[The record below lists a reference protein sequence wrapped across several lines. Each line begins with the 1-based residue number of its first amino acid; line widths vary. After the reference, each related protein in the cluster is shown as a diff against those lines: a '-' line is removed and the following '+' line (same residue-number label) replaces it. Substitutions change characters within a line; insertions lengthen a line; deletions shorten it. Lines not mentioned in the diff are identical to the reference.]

1 MSDVDIDGHMT
12 GPDILV
18 VSQRLTKK
26 FPLLALSA
34 GVSIFAATLGLAQ
47 RSDID
52 VHYLDQGAKWT
63 QAARSDFYTADQGS
77 QLIRLNWLE
86 ALTQADG
93 KPFLDGS
100 LTRYGYLANPD
111 ATLPLPIGF
120 TVAGEPG
127 TQYVGMTC
135 AACHTRQIEIGG
147 APYRIDGGP
156 ALSDFQSFLTNLD
169 QSVGRVL
176 ASDANFQTFA
186 TAILGSSATS
196 AARTA
201 LRQEVA
207 IWYQRQHTL
216 FARAL
221 PAEPW
226 GVGRLDAVSM
236 IFDRVSGLDVAP
248 TPDGIIADNI
258 RPADAPVRY
267 PFVWDAPKQ
276 DKTQWPGFA
285 ANGDDLLGVVRNLGE
300 VYGVFATFHPIKTQG
315 PIGWSF
321 DEINSANFSGI
332 DHLESLVRDIGPP
345 AWPWAI
351 DQAAADRG
359 AQLFATNCASCHQE
373 DHHGEIRFF
382 PLSQTWKTPLVD
394 VGTDTHEYDV
404 LSRVA
409 STGILKGAIYMPG
422 KRLQASDTQFNIL
435 KAAVI
440 GSMFDQIAHHGLP
453 RGSLLQPLDQGLLL
467 HQRHALKKP
476 QDEVNE
482 AFSTDPAPMGAS
494 GTPHPYEARVL
505 HGIWATAPYLHNG
518 SVPSLAELLKP
529 DSQRIASF
537 ALGNVYDTRTVGL
550 SVQQHL
556 GAPVRQT
563 TDCASR
569 ASGNSRCGHNYG
581 TTLTNIQKEDLI
593 EFLKTL

>member
-1 MSDVDIDGHMT
+1 MSKVDAGGQMT
-12 GPDILV
+12 RPEGSTASRPLTT
-18 VSQRLTKK
+18 RL
-26 FPLLALSA
+26 PVLALGASI
-34 GVSIFAATLGLAQ
+34 SIFAATLGLAQ
-47 RSDID
+47 QSDGG
-52 VHYLDQGAKWT
+52 VHYLDQGTKWT
-63 QAARSDFYTADQGS
+63 QATRSDFYAADQGS
-77 QLIRLNWLE
+77 QLIRLSWLK

-93 KPFLDGS
+93 RPFLDGA

-120 TVAGEPG
+120 TVAGAPG
-127 TQYVGMTC
+127 AQFVGITC
-135 AACHTRQIEIGG
+135 SACHTRQIEVDG
-147 APYRIDGGP
+147 ASYRIDGGP
-156 ALSDFQSFLTNLD
+156 ALSDFQSFLLDLD

-176 ASDANFQTFA
+176 ASDADFTSFA
-186 TAILGSSATS
+186 NAVLGPSVTSSERAT
-196 AARTA
+196 
-201 LRQEVA
+201 LRQDVSN
-207 IWYQRQHTL
+207 WYQRQHTL
-216 FARAL
+216 FTRAL
-221 PAEPW
+221 PSEPW

-236 IFDRVSGLDVAP
+236 IFDRVSGLDIAS
-248 TPDGIIADNI
+248 TPDGVIADNI
-258 RPADAPVRY
+258 KPADAPVRY

-300 VYGVFATFHPIKTQG
+300 VYGVFATFHPVKTQG

-321 DEINSANFSGI
+321 DRINSANFSGI

-351 DQAAADRG
+351 DQGAANRG
-359 AQLFATNCASCHQE
+359 AQLFAANCASCHQE
-373 DHHGEIRFF
+373 DHHGEVRFF

-394 VGTDTHEYDV
+394 AGTDAREYDV
-404 LSRVA
+404 LNRVA
-409 STGILKGAIYMPG
+409 STGILKGALYMPG
-422 KRLQASDTQFNIL
+422 KHLQASDTQFNIL

-453 RGSLLQPLDQGLLL
+453 RGSLLQPLDQGLFL
-467 HQRHALKKP
+467 HQPAPLKKP

-482 AFSTDPAPMGAS
+482 AFRADPVPMGAM

-529 DSQRIASF
+529 DTQRVATF
-537 ALGNVYDTRTVGL
+537 ALGNIYDTRTVGL
-550 SVQQHL
+550 AVQQHP

-563 TDCASR
+563 TDCANR

-581 TTLTNIQKEDLI
+581 TTLRGDQKADLI
-593 EFLKTL
+593 EYLKSL